1 MKINW
6 GTGITIAIILFM
18 GYILLMVFKATSTTQ
33 HLQAEDYYSQEIG
46 YQTKIDALR
55 LGDDFSK
62 SVRFIQDSNGLE
74 LLMPEGF
81 MTDHN
86 KVDIYMF
93 RPNDSALDLQ
103 YSIHIN
109 EPFIE
114 RKKLL
119 TGTYKVTISWKKDNV
134 DYALESEIKIK

>member
-33 HLQAEDYYSQEIG
+33 HLQAEDYYSQEIE

-55 LGDDFSK
+55 LGDEFSE
-62 SVRFIQDSNGLE
+62 SIRFSQNAEGIE
-74 LLMPEGF
+74 LLMPEDF
-81 MTDHN
+81 KTDN
-86 KVDIYMF
+86 SKIEIYLL
-93 RPNDSALDLQ
+93 RPNDSALDLN
-103 YSIHIN
+103 YSLSIN

-114 RKKLL
+114 REKLL
-119 TGTYKVTISWKKDNV
+119 TGTYKVTTSWVKDTIE
-134 DYALESEIKIK
+134 YALESEINIR